1 MGRLKKNRS
10 GGTQPQRAAARKNY
24 AVFHGM
30 SLYDVTLGMVEA
42 TQEGVYGWA
51 HKDMRTAAASADIV
65 TAPLHRATNIYLTDT
80 ALPPPE
86 PTPADAQAQEEL
98 RTLRAEIESHKT
110 GEEEWHG
117 PWW

>member
-10 GGTQPQRAAARKNY
+10 GRTQQQRAAARKNY

-30 SLYDVTLGMVEA
+30 SLYDVTLAMVEA

-51 HKDMRTAAASADIV
+51 HKDMRSAAASAD
-65 TAPLHRATNIYLTDT
+65 NIYLTDT

-86 PTPADAQAQEEL
+86 PKPADAQAQEEL

-110 GEEEWHG
+110 GEEELHG